1 MPNPEGYRKALR
13 LMRLAERFNK
23 PVITFIDTPGAY
35 PGLGAEERGQSEAI
49 ARNLMVMASL
59 KVPIVSVVIG
69 EGGSGGA
76 PAIGVAGPGVVLQ
89 HAGYSVISP
98 PGCAAVLLDDPEKKP
113 GAAGG
118 AQMTPPDP
126 LR

>member
-76 PAIGVAGPGVVLQ
+76 PAVGVGGPGVVVP
-89 HAGYSVISP
+89 HPGYLGISP
-98 PGCAAVLLDDPEKKP
+98 PGWAGVLRDDPKKKP
-113 GAAGG
+113 DAGG
-118 AQMTPPDP
+118 
-126 LR
+126 

>member
-1 MPNPEGYRKALR
+1 
-13 LMRLAERFNK
+13 MRLAERFNK

-76 PAIGVAGPGVVLQ
+76 LAIGVADPGLMLP
-89 HAGYSVISP
+89 HAGYSGLSP
-98 PGCAAVLLDDPEKKP
+98 PGCAAVLLDDPKKKP
-113 GAAGG
+113 DAGG
-118 AQMTPPDP
+118 AAKKTAPGP
-126 LR
+126 LRPGA

>member
-76 PAIGVAGPGVVLQ
+76 PAIGVAGPGAVGTGEHNTQ
-89 HAGYSVISP
+89 NPSP
-98 PGCAAVLLDDPEKKP
+98 
-113 GAAGG
+113 
-118 AQMTPPDP
+118 
-126 LR
+126 